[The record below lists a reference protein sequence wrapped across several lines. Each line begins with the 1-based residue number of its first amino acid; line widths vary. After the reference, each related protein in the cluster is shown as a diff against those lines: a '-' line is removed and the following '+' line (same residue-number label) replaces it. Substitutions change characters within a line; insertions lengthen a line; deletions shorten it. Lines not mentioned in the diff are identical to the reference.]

1 MIGQFFKWIK
11 LSFYRSFS
19 IAKFRQLL
27 WLTAFI
33 ISCYV
38 IFFLVNQ
45 LLENK
50 IKDPVH
56 IIELMIDPGAVSSG
70 SDNEGSSQQNRFFD
84 FVIAIFGAIFFTG
97 AFVSVISNML
107 EARVEAYKNGLVRYR
122 FSNHILI
129 LGGDRMLSSI
139 VKGLVANS
147 LTAKKDIVVLST
159 QNIPD
164 LHNRLRSELT
174 LNELRHIILLFGNR
188 NSEEELVR
196 ARLLYADRVYIIGE
210 SGEVEHDSLNISSY
224 EHVKKL
230 VSSRKEVL
238 KCYVVINNLTSY
250 HVFQY
255 QKASPVLQTEL
266 TLIDIHESWAQQ
278 VLVNRKYSNLVYPAI
293 DREGIGADSNKRVHF
308 VVIGMNQ
315 MGLAMATT
323 VAHIAHFPNFKTKH
337 KKTKITFIA
346 PEIEQEMNFFKGH
359 YQSLFELSHSTYRT
373 WNYNGNERE
382 PIIQRPASEYGD
394 FLDVEWEFVC
404 GGIETEPIRNLL
416 SQWCTHQ
423 DFSDDILTIAI
434 CGKNPIANLATALYL
449 PNVIHRNKIPIFVY
463 QPDYNE
469 IAEQASRTSRYEH
482 IYPFGMSHDCYD
494 IYLSQRILH
503 AKRINYIYSK
513 SDHYVFMPE
522 EAEINSLWH
531 QLSFANQLSNIYA
544 ANFIYTKLRSMRVD
558 HIDPFKL
565 TEEQLDAYA
574 EVEHN
579 RWNIEKL
586 LVGFSAMTIKERM
599 TVSNEEATLLKK
611 ESFIHKDIAPYDC
624 LDEHSKH
631 YDKIIT
637 RFMTDVINSNDSKP

>member
-238 KCYVVINNLTSY
+238 K
-250 HVFQY
+250 
-255 QKASPVLQTEL
+255 
-266 TLIDIHESWAQQ
+266 
-278 VLVNRKYSNLVYPAI
+278 
-293 DREGIGADSNKRVHF
+293 
-308 VVIGMNQ
+308 
-315 MGLAMATT
+315 
-323 VAHIAHFPNFKTKH
+323 
-337 KKTKITFIA
+337 
-346 PEIEQEMNFFKGH
+346 
-359 YQSLFELSHSTYRT
+359 
-373 WNYNGNERE
+373 
-382 PIIQRPASEYGD
+382 
-394 FLDVEWEFVC
+394 
-404 GGIETEPIRNLL
+404 
-416 SQWCTHQ
+416 
-423 DFSDDILTIAI
+423 
-434 CGKNPIANLATALYL
+434 
-449 PNVIHRNKIPIFVY
+449 
-463 QPDYNE
+463 
-469 IAEQASRTSRYEH
+469 
-482 IYPFGMSHDCYD
+482 
-494 IYLSQRILH
+494 
-503 AKRINYIYSK
+503 
-513 SDHYVFMPE
+513 
-522 EAEINSLWH
+522 
-531 QLSFANQLSNIYA
+531 
-544 ANFIYTKLRSMRVD
+544 
-558 HIDPFKL
+558 
-565 TEEQLDAYA
+565 
-574 EVEHN
+574 
-579 RWNIEKL
+579 
-586 LVGFSAMTIKERM
+586 
-599 TVSNEEATLLKK
+599 
-611 ESFIHKDIAPYDC
+611 
-624 LDEHSKH
+624 
-631 YDKIIT
+631 
-637 RFMTDVINSNDSKP
+637 